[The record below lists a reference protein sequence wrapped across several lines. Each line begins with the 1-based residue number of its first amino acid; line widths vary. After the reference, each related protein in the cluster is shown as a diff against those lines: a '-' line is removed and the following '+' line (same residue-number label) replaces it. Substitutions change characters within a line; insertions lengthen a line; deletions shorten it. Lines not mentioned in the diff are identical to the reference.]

1 MDLIYSQSDPDQTQ
15 TGQLNTSLGETRGQ
29 GINWRGWEKLR
40 ERLMVQQGQS
50 IIHKW
55 SAENVPFVIERVVHL
70 GPDATHEA
78 VLEVFGMCQ
87 QCVCVCVIYYPKTQL
102 MIFQPQDIRED

>member
-1 MDLIYSQSDPDQTQ
+1 MDLIYSQSVPDQTQ

-29 GINWRGWEKLR
+29 GINWRGKLKGR
-40 ERLMVQQGQS
+40 VMVQQGQS

-55 SAENVPFVIERVVHL
+55 SAENVPFVNERVVHL
-70 GPDATHEA
+70 RPVTTHEA
-78 VLEVFGMCQ
+78 ALEVFGMCQ
-87 QCVCVCVIYYPKTQL
+87 QCMCVIYCPKTQL